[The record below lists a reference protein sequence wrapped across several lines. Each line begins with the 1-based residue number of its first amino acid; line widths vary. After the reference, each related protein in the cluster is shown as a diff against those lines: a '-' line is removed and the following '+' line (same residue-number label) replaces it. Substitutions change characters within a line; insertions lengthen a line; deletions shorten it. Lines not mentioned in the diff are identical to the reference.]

1 MAKFN
6 KSVKILLDIDE
17 IMNTQEMDMLGKA
30 A

>member
-6 KSVKILLDIDE
+6 KSVRILLDIDE
-17 IMNTQEMDMLGKA
+17 IMNIQEVNILSEA